1 MTLPMR
7 YRSLSERTWHEGQI
21 ENISCSGVLFRAA
34 VPLPAAAAVEMMF
47 FLPSI
52 APQPPAS
59 VRCRAEVVRTAPPEP
74 PDTLPAVA
82 VAIRRYRLM
91 KGKY

>member
-21 ENISCSGVLFRAA
+21 ENISSSGVLFRTPAPLA
-34 VPLPAAAAVEMMF
+34 VATAVELMF
-47 FLPSI
+47 VLPSS

-59 VRCRAEVVRTAPPEP
+59 VRCTAEVVRTAPPES
-74 PDTLPAVA
+74 PDTGTAVA
-82 VAIRRYRLM
+82 VAIRHYRLI
-91 KGKY
+91 KGNE